1 VPRAWYSRL
10 SNKLS
15 QLGFRASKA
24 DTSLFMFHH
33 GSLQIYLLIYVDD
46 IIMVNLSSSVVDA
59 LLCQL
64 CADFALKDL
73 RLLNY
78 FLGIEVGTTP
88 GSLVLSQDKY
98 TSDILAWAGMQPCK
112 LMKTPLA
119 TEEKLSLDTGDPL
132 SSDDA
137 TSYHRIVGAL
147 HYLTLTR
154 PNISFSVNIVCQI
167 LHAPT
172 R

>member
-1 VPRAWYSRL
+1 VPQAWYSRL

-64 CADFALKDL
+64 CVDFALKDL
-73 RLLNY
+73 RLLSY

-88 GSLVLSQDKY
+88 GSLVLSQDIY
-98 TSDILAWAGMQPCK
+98 IRYSCLGWHATVQTNED
-112 LMKTPLA
+112 TPGYRGEA
-119 TEEKLSLDTGDPL
+119 
-132 SSDDA
+132 
-137 TSYHRIVGAL
+137 
-147 HYLTLTR
+147 
-154 PNISFSVNIVCQI
+154 IS
-167 LHAPT
+167 
-172 R
+172 